1 MSKKREDII
10 ILIAVMIVLTG
21 VVAFLVYT
29 DYNSPSKRVERDVK
43 AYLAQHYPDSD
54 YEISSISFDDK
65 YKNYIVSI
73 SSPSIAD
80 SWFTMTYDD
89 DGTFMA
95 NSYEDQV
102 VKKTNTAI
110 RLSNEYNAAV
120 DAVLETTSPWND
132 FRCVG
137 RLMWRTSDRN
147 NGEPYYIISDELELD
162 ASYDLTELGAK
173 AGSLSLHVDVDSAKE
188 VSMENLADILLY
200 VRQTLDEADLPFYMV
215 DCILDYHNGTKS
227 KRLEVEEYLYED
239 IYEEDFEA
247 RLEKV
252 VKQS

>member
-10 ILIAVMIVLTG
+10 ILIAVMIVLIG

-29 DYNSPSKRVERDVK
+29 DYNSPTKRVERDVK

-73 SSPSIAD
+73 SSPSSAD

-110 RLSNEYNAAV
+110 RLSDEYAAAV
-120 DAVLETTSPWND
+120 KEALSAIPNCTVSAQAGRLLWSHPDDSHPDPRYIVSEELQLDGAYDLAVLGKQAGDIWLRVEVD
-132 FRCVG
+132 YA
-137 RLMWRTSDRN
+137 
-147 NGEPYYIISDELELD
+147 NG
-162 ASYDLTELGAK
+162 AT
-173 AGSLSLHVDVDSAKE
+173 V
-188 VSMENLADILLY
+188 ENLAQILLY
-200 VRQTLDEADLPFYMV
+200 VRKVLDEANLPFYQIRCRLNYRSGGNSKELV
-215 DCILDYHNGTKS
+215 LDDF
-227 KRLEVEEYLYED
+227 LYDD
-239 IYEEDFEA
+239 IYEEGLEE
-247 RLEKV
+247 RLLKAL
-252 VKQS
+252 KH